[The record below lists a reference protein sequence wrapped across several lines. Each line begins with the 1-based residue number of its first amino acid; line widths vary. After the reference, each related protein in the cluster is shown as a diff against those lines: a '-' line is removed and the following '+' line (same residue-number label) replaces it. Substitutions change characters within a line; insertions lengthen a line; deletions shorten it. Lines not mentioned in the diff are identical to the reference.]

1 MDVLSYCS
9 DSKSASI
16 LANLMAS
23 AKPPER
29 AAKEKCRKKRK
40 KKRKGVKKCIE
51 NAMVER
57 FWTDGK
63 ENSCRYCRSSSASVE
78 MTAYMA
84 ATLVMQGRMQ
94 EALKSIKWL
103 GKQRNSQG
111 GFVSTQDTVVALQAI
126 SLYSLR
132 VSRNPMN
139 LNIMV
144 KSKSKLLKKFLL
156 NEDNKLLLQVLDKEN
171 KTACKLSIKIFCNFL
186 FAENSFEQATK
197 TNCCEGFR
205 FWMCSR
211 PNRSQ
216 VNMVIQILLRWKN
229 HHINAFQ
236 QDRIFCLSQVQC
248 GGDGRG
254 FCLFDDDCLQRR

>member
-23 AKPPER
+23 AKPPES
-29 AAKEKCRKKRK
+29 AARKQCRKKK
-40 KKRKGVKKCIE
+40 KKRKGWMKKCIE
-51 NAMVER
+51 KAMVER

-63 ENSCRYCRSSSASVE
+63 EKSCRYCRSSSASVE

-84 ATLVMQGRMQ
+84 ATLVMQGRLQ

-144 KSKSKLLKKFLL
+144 KSKPKLRKKFLL
-156 NEDNKLLLQVLDKEN
+156 NEDNKLLLQVLDKKN
-171 KTACKLSIKIFCNFL
+171 KTACKLSISRFFAIFFLQKIRLNKL
-186 FAENSFEQATK
+186 P
-197 TNCCEGFR
+197 
-205 FWMCSR
+205 R
-211 PNRSQ
+211 PIVVRVSGSGCVLVQ
-216 VNMVIQILLRWKN
+216 TVLR
-229 HHINAFQ
+229 
-236 QDRIFCLSQVQC
+236 
-248 GGDGRG
+248 
-254 FCLFDDDCLQRR
+254 

>member
-23 AKPPER
+23 AKPPES
-29 AAKEKCRKKRK
+29 AARKQCRKKK
-40 KKRKGVKKCIE
+40 KKRKGWMKKCIE
-51 NAMVER
+51 KAMVER

-63 ENSCRYCRSSSASVE
+63 EKSCRYCRSSSASVE

-84 ATLVMQGRMQ
+84 ATLVMQGRVQ

-144 KSKSKLLKKFLL
+144 KSKPKLRKKFLL
-156 NEDNKLLLQVLDKEN
+156 NEDNKLLLQVLDKKN
-171 KTACKLSIKIFCNFL
+171 KTACKLSISRFFAIFFLQKIRLNKL
-186 FAENSFEQATK
+186 P
-197 TNCCEGFR
+197 
-205 FWMCSR
+205 R
-211 PNRSQ
+211 PIVVRVSGSGCVLVQ
-216 VNMVIQILLRWKN
+216 TVLR
-229 HHINAFQ
+229 
-236 QDRIFCLSQVQC
+236 
-248 GGDGRG
+248 
-254 FCLFDDDCLQRR
+254 

>member
-1 MDVLSYCS
+1 MRAQSLLLDSPQVSLTTSQEEECS
-9 DSKSASI
+9 H
-16 LANLMAS
+16 
-23 AKPPER
+23 
-29 AAKEKCRKKRK
+29 C
-40 KKRKGVKKCIE
+40 
-51 NAMVER
+51 
-57 FWTDGK
+57 W
-63 ENSCRYCRSSSASVE
+63 RYRPSSEAVE
-78 MTAYMA
+78 MTAYM
-84 ATLVMQGRMQ
+84 VMTHVLRS
-94 EALKSIKWL
+94 ELALAVDSVKWL
-103 GKQRNSQG
+103 GRQRNSQG

-144 KSKSKLLKKFLL
+144 KSKPKLRKKFLL
-156 NEDNKLLLQVLDKEN
+156 NEDNKLLLQVLDKKN

-229 HHINAFQ
+229 HHINAF
-236 QDRIFCLSQVQC
+236 
-248 GGDGRG
+248 
-254 FCLFDDDCLQRR
+254 

>member
-9 DSKSASI
+9 DSTSASI
-16 LANLMAS
+16 LANLLAS
-23 AKPPER
+23 AKPPES
-29 AAKEKCRKKRK
+29 AAKKKCRKK
-40 KKRKGVKKCIE
+40 KKRRKGMKKCIE
-51 NAMVER
+51 KAMVER

-63 ENSCRYCRSSSASVE
+63 EKSCRYCRSSSASVE

-132 VSRNPMN
+132 VSRHLMN

-144 KSKSKLLKKFLL
+144 KGKRKKFLL
-156 NEDNKLLLQVLDKEN
+156 NEDNKLLLQVLDKQN
-171 KTACKLSIKIFCNFL
+171 IAK
-186 FAENSFEQATK
+186 
-197 TNCCEGFR
+197 
-205 FWMCSR
+205 
-211 PNRSQ
+211 
-216 VNMVIQILLRWKN
+216 
-229 HHINAFQ
+229 
-236 QDRIFCLSQVQC
+236 
-248 GGDGRG
+248 GRG
-254 FCLFDDDCLQRR
+254 LSSAYQSHKFLHKS

>member
-23 AKPPER
+23 AKPPKR
-29 AAKEKCRKKRK
+29 AAKEKCRKKK
-40 KKRKGVKKCIE
+40 KTRKGMKKCIE
-51 NAMVER
+51 KAMVER

-63 ENSCRYCRSSSASVE
+63 EKFCRYCRSSSASVE

-132 VSRNPMN
+132 VSRHLMN

-144 KSKSKLLKKFLL
+144 KGKRKKFLL
-156 NEDNKLLLQVLDKEN
+156 NEDNKLLLQVLDKHNIAKGTTYPRVE
-171 KTACKLSIKIFCNFL
+171 FCL
-186 FAENSFEQATK
+186 PK
-197 TNCCEGFR
+197 
-205 FWMCSR
+205 
-211 PNRSQ
+211 SQ
-216 VNMVIQILLRWKN
+216 VLTQILIK
-229 HHINAFQ
+229 FQ
-236 QDRIFCLSQVQC
+236 NSKSQPNISI
-248 GGDGRG
+248 
-254 FCLFDDDCLQRR
+254 LTKL